1 MKIDSIVGVIAGT
14 LCAVS
19 FLPQVIQVVRTK
31 HTKDLS
37 LATFLVLSLG
47 IFLWLIYGILIE
59 QLPVILANGAILPLA
74 VLILIMKIKYK

>member
-1 MKIDSIVGVIAGT
+1 MEIDFIVGVIAGA
-14 LCAVS
+14 LCTVS
-19 FLPQVIQVVRTK
+19 FLPQVIKVFKTK

-37 LATFLVLSLG
+37 LATFLLLSLG
-47 IFLWLIYGILIE
+47 IFLWLMYGILIG